1 MWTIED
7 LGSKNGTQVNQYLI
21 TGTQELS
28 HNDVIS
34 LGHIKLI
41 VKVKTT
47 GTNGTSNRYSR
58 KINNYPRKTIVDYF
72 LSKAIFVLASVMN
85 VCNTGKLPQTIF

>member
-47 GTNGTSNRYSR
+47 GTNGTSNRY
-58 KINNYPRKTIVDYF
+58 
-72 LSKAIFVLASVMN
+72 
-85 VCNTGKLPQTIF
+85 

>member
-1 MWTIED
+1 VWTIED

-58 KINNYPRKTIVDYF
+58 KINNFPIVNNSISLYVKNKIETFIYMQDQ
-72 LSKAIFVLASVMN
+72 KKGIAEV
-85 VCNTGKLPQTIF
+85 